1 MAGRNAAEQS
11 DFEIKVRKRTQD
23 RIKYRLKE
31 IQQENKKKKT
41 RKCNCG
47 RIK

>member
-1 MAGRNAAEQS
+1 MAGRSEAEQEA
-11 DFEIKVRKRTQD
+11 FEIKIRKRTQD
-23 RIKYRLKE
+23 RIKSELKE
-31 IQQENKKKKT
+31 TQLENKKKNT